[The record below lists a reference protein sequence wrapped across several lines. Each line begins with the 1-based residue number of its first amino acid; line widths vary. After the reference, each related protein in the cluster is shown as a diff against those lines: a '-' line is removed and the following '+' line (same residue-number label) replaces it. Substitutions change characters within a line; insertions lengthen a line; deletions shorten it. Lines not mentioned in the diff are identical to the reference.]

1 MCNGVLYAFSP
12 FGCSGLDLV
21 GRGASKV
28 ADSAM
33 DHQAQSAGQSA
44 GQFLTRALGWW
55 TYSGSAPLSS
65 SPAVQA
71 SHAWLLPVT
80 VLLLVVG
87 TIAAGI
93 RTAVS
98 RKPDA
103 LVALGFNWVAFVVFS
118 VAGAAMFATV
128 QALGDK
134 WSGWLIGSESV
145 NFGDQISQSA
155 TSSYA
160 AAFGVLIMSGALI
173 VLSIVQ
179 WVLMLFR
186 YAALLVL
193 AASLPV
199 AFAAGL
205 AQGKMDGAKRVVS
218 WSLTLLLYK
227 PIAALVYWVGFETIG
242 GSKDL
247 LTLLQGATVLLLAIV
262 ALPSLAKLFSWA
274 GEVATSG
281 GGGML
286 AAGAAGAV
294 VLGSSRGGG
303 GSQSDPDSAASHAS
317 YMAATGPGSGSSG
330 TSGADRP
337 ATSTAWEQSHGSGGS
352 GGGDSPAE
360 GGGEGVAAEGA
371 PAAASTARGGGQ
383 DGGGTALGS
392 GGGSGSGG
400 NPYVAGAMAAKEA
413 GGSAVDAGAGAA
425 TDVANSE

>member
-1 MCNGVLYAFSP
+1 MSK
-12 FGCSGLDLV
+12 
-21 GRGASKV
+21 GASKV
-28 ADSAM
+28 VDSAL

-71 SHAWLLPVT
+71 SHAWLLPIT

-87 TIAAGI
+87 TIGAGI

-199 AFAAGL
+199 AFASGL
-205 AQGKMDGAKRVVS
+205 VQGKMDGAKRVVS

-227 PIAALVYWVGFETIG
+227 PLAAFVYWVGFETIG

-274 GEVATSG
+274 GEMATSG

-286 AAGAAGAV
+286 AAGAAGAA

-330 TSGADRP
+330 TSGADQP
-337 ATSTAWEQSHGSGGS
+337 ATSTAWEQSQGSGGS
-352 GGGDSPAE
+352 GGGDAPDAPGAAGGGSGGAS
-360 GGGEGVAAEGA
+360 GGGEGAGVEGA
-371 PAAASTARGGGQ
+371 AAASAARGGGQ
-383 DGGGTALGS
+383 NDGGTALGGG
-392 GGGSGSGG
+392 GGGSGGGGGGGG
-400 NPYVAGAMAAKEA
+400 NPYVAGALAAKEA

-425 TDVANSE
+425 TDVAGAE